1 MCEQGE
7 KLVEIINAVKMKKPK
22 AIAEEILKTSMGY
35 NNEKAFDDCTV
46 LVFGVFDTYSGNKM

>member
-1 MCEQGE
+1 
-7 KLVEIINAVKMKKPK
+7 MKKPK
-22 AIAEEILKTSMGY
+22 AIAEEILKASMGY